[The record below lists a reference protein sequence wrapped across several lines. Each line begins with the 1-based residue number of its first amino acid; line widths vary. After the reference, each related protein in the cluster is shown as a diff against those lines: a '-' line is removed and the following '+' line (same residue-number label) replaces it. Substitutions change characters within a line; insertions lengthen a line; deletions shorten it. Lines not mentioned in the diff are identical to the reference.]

1 MLFVSYESFKL
12 LTIQNWCNFMLM
24 TMTNQSTKI
33 VWLLLF
39 VFFSTLSVAQRRK
52 RKNVTVKESL
62 NKSFDYGNSELF
74 NFKNINKTPLYY
86 SKKEFKKIKQYNQKK
101 DWERLYPVLKGYVSK
116 FGVENFYKN
125 TYLIWRLAKLT
136 ESLGNE
142 DEAILLYRLALNH
155 YRNDL
160 NIKTIELTYDSLN
173 QKNAIDFVPIDYYY
187 ELVEYRKQVDT
198 LRPPRGVLLNMGRWI
213 NSDYADYAPALSS
226 DDNFLLF
233 TTKRDVSEDPLD
245 RKHIENLYYSIG
257 DGLTWETAQPLE
269 GINSELNEGS
279 GTLSHNGKELFFS
292 RCEAGDGFGNCDIYV
307 ATKLEDNSW
316 GDVHNMGVHINSKGW
331 DSHPTLNQSDDT
343 LYFASDRI
351 GGFGLADIYY
361 SAKDEEG
368 IWGEAQNAGPIIN
381 TRQNEVS
388 PFFHHKTG
396 VIYFSSNGH
405 LLNFGEFD
413 IFKTKKINGV
423 WSSPKNIG
431 PLVNGPGSEFYFT
444 IDSKSENLFYSRS
457 AENNMD
463 NLDLYSF
470 PLPMEAQ
477 PNANTR
483 LAGAINDTE
492 TGDAIQGIVS
502 IIDLD
507 NGIEVAPQFLK
518 PDGTYE
524 FKLINNN
531 NYLVIVQG
539 ENFFRIEELIHLES
553 DTRLSTQIEPISTKI
568 KFESIVFGN
577 GEAKLTD
584 GMYDDLDKV
593 ADFLLDNPKF
603 ELRILGHTDS
613 DGREEFN
620 LNLSQ
625 QRADAIKEY
634 LIYFGNIDENRI
646 SARGFGS
653 SQPILKEHTDEAK
666 KLNRRVEFELYR
678 N

>member
-1 MLFVSYESFKL
+1 MPMIKL
-12 LTIQNWCNFMLM
+12 SCKYSWP
-24 TMTNQSTKI
+24 
-33 VWLLLF
+33 LLF
-39 VFFSTLSVAQRRK
+39 LFISSSLFAQRRA
-52 RKNVTVKESL
+52 RKNITIKDSIVAAY
-62 NKSFDYGNSELF
+62 DYGSSELF
-74 NFKNINKTPLYY
+74 RFPNINRTAYYY
-86 SKKEFKKIKQYNQKK
+86 SKKEFKKIKQYNNKK
-101 DWERLYPVLKGYVSK
+101 DWEHLYPILKKYVGK

-142 DEAILLYRLALNH
+142 QEAIFLYRLALNH
-155 YRNDL
+155 YRSNLDV
-160 NIKTIELTYDSLN
+160 KTIELTYDSLN
-173 QKNAIDFVPIDYYY
+173 QKNAIDYVPIDYYY

-198 LRPPRGVLLNMGRWI
+198 LRPPRGVLLNMGKWI
-213 NSDYADYAPALSS
+213 NSDYADYAPALNN

-233 TTKRDVSEDPLD
+233 TTKRDVSDDPLD

-257 DGLTWETAQPLE
+257 DGITWETAQPLE
-269 GINSELNEGS
+269 GINTELNEGS
-279 GTLSHNGKELFFS
+279 GTLSHNGKELFFA
-292 RCEAGDGFGNCDIYV
+292 RCEAADGFGNCDIYV
-307 ATKLEDNSW
+307 AEKQEDNTW
-316 GDVHNMGVHINSKGW
+316 GNVHNLGTNINSKSW
-331 DSHPTLNQSDDT
+331 DSHPTLNETDDT

-351 GGFGLADIYY
+351 GGFGLSDIYF
-361 SAKDEEG
+361 AVRGEDG

-388 PFFHHKTG
+388 PFYHHKNN
-396 VIYFSSNGH
+396 VLYFSSNGH

-413 IFKTKKINGV
+413 IFKTFRQNGV
-423 WSSPKNIG
+423 WSSAKNIG

-483 LAGAINDTE
+483 LAGTINDTQ
-492 TGDAIQGIVS
+492 TGEAISGIVS

-507 NGIEVAPQFLK
+507 NGIEVAPQFLR
-518 PDGTYE
+518 PDGSFE

-539 ENFFRIEELIHLES
+539 ENFFRIEELIHLEN
-553 DTRLSTQIEPISTKI
+553 DTRITTQVEPISTKI

-577 GEAKLTD
+577 GESKLNS

-603 ELRILGHTDS
+603 KLRISGHTDS
-613 DGREEFN
+613 DGREDFN
-620 LNLSQ
+620 LKLSQ
-625 QRADAIKEY
+625 ERADAIKEY
-634 LIYFGNIDENRI
+634 LIYFGNIKEERI
-646 SARGFGS
+646 ESKGFGS
-653 SQPILKEHTDEAK
+653 SQPILKDYSDAAK

>member
-1 MLFVSYESFKL
+1 ML
-12 LTIQNWCNFMLM
+12 LTKQNWCNFMQ
-24 TMTNQSTKI
+24 MTNQPIKLI
-33 VWLLLF
+33 WVLLF
-39 VFFSTLSVAQRRK
+39 VIISTLADAQKRRRK
-52 RKNVTVKESL
+52 NITIRDSIEKQ
-62 NKSFDYGNSELF
+62 FDYPSSDYFRFPNV
-74 NFKNINKTPLYY
+74 NNIALYY
-86 SKKEFKKIKQYNQKK
+86 SKKEFKKIKHFNDKK
-101 DWERLYPVLKGYVSK
+101 DWEHLYPILRKYVSN
-116 FGVENFYKN
+116 FGIENFYKN

-142 DEAILLYRLALNH
+142 DEAILLYRLAINH
-155 YRNDL
+155 YRSNLD
-160 NIKTIELTYDSLN
+160 IKTIELTYDSLN
-173 QKNAIDFVPIDYYY
+173 QKNAIDYVPIDYYY

-213 NSDYADYAPALSS
+213 NSDFADYAPALNKE
-226 DDNFLLF
+226 DNFLLF
-233 TTKRDVSEDPLD
+233 TTKRDVSEDPLE

-279 GTLSHNGKELFFS
+279 GTLSHNGKQLFFS
-292 RCEAGDGFGNCDIYV
+292 RCESPDGFGNCDIYV
-307 ATKLEDNSW
+307 AEKQEDNGW
-316 GDVHNMGVHINSKGW
+316 GNIHNLGTNINSKGW

-361 SAKDEEG
+361 SAKNEEG
-368 IWGEAQNAGPIIN
+368 LWGEAKNAGPIIN

-388 PFFHHKTG
+388 PFFHHKNE
-396 VIYFSSNGH
+396 VLYFSSNGH

-413 IFKTKKINGV
+413 IFKTKKSNGI
-423 WSSPKNIG
+423 WSSAKNIG

-457 AENNMD
+457 AENSMD

-483 LAGAINDTE
+483 LTGTMQDTE
-492 TGDAIQGIVS
+492 TGSAIQGIIS

-507 NGIEVAPQFLK
+507 NGIEVAPQFLR
-518 PDGTYE
+518 PDGSYE

-531 NYLVIVQG
+531 NYLVVVQG

-553 DTRLSTQIEPISTKI
+553 DTQLSTQIEPISTKI

-577 GEAKLTD
+577 GESKLTE

-603 ELRILGHTDS
+603 KLRISGHTDS
-613 DGREEFN
+613 DGRENFN
-620 LNLSQ
+620 LKLSQ
-625 QRADAIKEY
+625 ERADAIKEY
-634 LIYFGNIDENRI
+634 LIYFGNIDETRI
-646 SARGFGS
+646 GARGFGS
-653 SQPILKEHTDEAK
+653 SKPILKEQTEEAK
-666 KLNRRVEFELYR
+666 KINRRVEFELYR

>member
-1 MLFVSYESFKL
+1 
-12 LTIQNWCNFMLM
+12 MLM
-24 TMTNQSTKI
+24 LNHYLKI
-33 VWLLLF
+33 VGLLF
-39 VFFSTLSVAQRRK
+39 FVLLATSADAQRRRSK
-52 RKNVTVKESL
+52 KITVLDSL
-62 NKSFDYGNSELF
+62 DRPFDYGDSELF
-74 NFKNINKTPLYY
+74 GFPNINKIPFYY
-86 SKKEFKKIKQYNQKK
+86 NKKEFKKIKHLNDKK
-101 DWERLYPVLKGYVSK
+101 DWEHLYPAINAYVGK
-116 FGVENFYKN
+116 FGIENFYKN

-155 YRNDL
+155 YRSNLD
-160 NIKTIELTYDSLN
+160 IKTIELTYDSLN
-173 QKNAIDFVPIDYYY
+173 QKNKVDYVPIDYYY

-213 NSDYADYAPALSS
+213 NSDYADYAPSLGNN
-226 DDNFLLF
+226 DNFLLF
-233 TTKRDVSEDPLD
+233 TTKRDQSEDPLE

-269 GINSELNEGS
+269 GINTEFNEGS
-279 GTLSHNGKELFFS
+279 GTLSHNGKELYFS
-292 RCEAGDGFGNCDIYV
+292 RCEAPDGFGNCDIYM
-307 ATKLEDNSW
+307 ATKQEGNSW
-316 GDVHNMGVHINSKGW
+316 GEVHNLGVHINSKSW
-331 DSHPTLNQSDDT
+331 DSHPTLNQTDDT
-343 LYFASDRI
+343 LFFASDRI
-351 GGFGLADIYY
+351 GGFGLADIYF
-361 SAKDEEG
+361 SAKDDDG

-381 TRQNEVS
+381 TGQNEVS
-388 PFFHHKTG
+388 PFYHHKSG
-396 VIYFSSNGH
+396 VLYFSSNGH

-413 IFKTKKINGV
+413 IFKTSKMMGI

-431 PLVNGPGSEFYFT
+431 PLINGPGSEFYFT

-539 ENFFRIEELIHLES
+539 ENFFRIEELVHLES
-553 DTRLSTQIEPISTKI
+553 DTRLTTQIEPISTKI

-584 GMYDDLDKV
+584 AMYDDLDKV

-603 ELRILGHTDS
+603 ELRISGHTDS
-613 DGREEFN
+613 DGREDFN

-625 QRADAIKEY
+625 ERADAIKEY
-634 LIYFGNIDENRI
+634 LVYFGNIDESRI
-646 SARGFGS
+646 SARGYGS
-653 SQPILKEHTDEAK
+653 SQPILKDHSPEAK
-666 KLNRRVEFELYR
+666 NLNRRVEFELYR

>member
-1 MLFVSYESFKL
+1 
-12 LTIQNWCNFMLM
+12 
-24 TMTNQSTKI
+24 MTNLTTKL
-33 VWLLLF
+33 VLF
-39 VFFSTLSVAQRRK
+39 FLFLFLSSNLIAQKRRRKNITIKDSISVAY
-52 RKNVTVKESL
+52 
-62 NKSFDYGNSELF
+62 DYGNSELF
-74 NFKNINKTPLYY
+74 RFPNVNKNPFYGNN
-86 SKKEFKKIKQYNQKK
+86 KEFKKIRHYNEKK
-101 DWERLYPVLKGYVSK
+101 DWEKLYPLLHAYVSK

-142 DEAILLYRLALNH
+142 QESIFLYRLALNH
-155 YRNDL
+155 YRSNVD
-160 NIKTIELTYDSLN
+160 IKTIELTYDSLN
-173 QKNAIDFVPIDYYY
+173 QKNEIDYVPIDYYY

-213 NSDYADYAPALSS
+213 NSDFADYAPALNSE
-226 DDNFLLF
+226 DNFLLF

-257 DGLTWETAQPLE
+257 DGITWETAQPLE

-292 RCEAGDGFGNCDIYV
+292 RCEAPDGFGNCDIYV
-307 ATKLEDNSW
+307 AEKLEDKSW
-316 GDVHNMGVHINSKGW
+316 GNVHNLGTNINSKSW

-343 LYFASDRI
+343 LFFASDRI
-351 GGFGLADIYY
+351 GGFGLADIYFTVR
-361 SAKDEEG
+361 DEEG

-381 TRQNEVS
+381 TGQNEVS
-388 PFFHHKTG
+388 PFYHHKNN
-396 VIYFSSNGH
+396 VLYFSSNGQ

-413 IFKTKKINGV
+413 IFKTHKINGV
-423 WSSPKNIG
+423 WSSAKNIG

-477 PNANTR
+477 PTANTR
-483 LAGAINDTE
+483 LAGAINDDE
-492 TGDAIQGIVS
+492 TGDAIQGIIS

-507 NGIEVAPQFLK
+507 NGIEVAPQFLR
-518 PDGTYE
+518 PDGSYE

-531 NYLVIVQG
+531 NYLIVVQG

-553 DTRLSTQIEPISTKI
+553 DTRLTTQIQPISTKI
-568 KFESIVFGN
+568 KFESVVFGN
-577 GEAKLTD
+577 GKSKLTE

-613 DGREEFN
+613 DGREDFN
-620 LNLSQ
+620 LKLSQ
-625 QRADAIKEY
+625 ERADAIKEY
-634 LIYFGNIDENRI
+634 LIYFGSIDETKI
-646 SARGFGS
+646 SAKGFGS
-653 SQPILKEHTDEAK
+653 SEPILKDNSEQAK
-666 KLNRRVEFELYR
+666 KINRRVEFELYR

>member
-1 MLFVSYESFKL
+1 
-12 LTIQNWCNFMLM
+12 
-24 TMTNQSTKI
+24 MTNQSTKL
-33 VWLLLF
+33 VWLLLLIF
-39 VFFSTLSVAQRRK
+39 LSSSVVAQNRRRKNITIKDSISVAY
-52 RKNVTVKESL
+52 
-62 NKSFDYGNSELF
+62 DYGSSELF
-74 NFKNINKTPLYY
+74 QFPNVNKIAFYGN
-86 SKKEFKKIKQYNQKK
+86 KKDFKKIKQYNEKK
-101 DWERLYPVLKGYVSK
+101 DWEALYPLLKNYVSK

-142 DEAILLYRLALNH
+142 QESIFLYKLALNH
-155 YRNDL
+155 YRSNLDV
-160 NIKTIELTYDSLN
+160 KTIELTYDSLN
-173 QKNAIDFVPIDYYY
+173 QKNAIDYVPIDYYY

-213 NSDYADYAPALSS
+213 NSEYADYAPALNNE
-226 DDNFLLF
+226 DDFLLF

-245 RKHIENLYYSIG
+245 RKHIENLYYSVG
-257 DGLTWETAQPLE
+257 DGITWETAQPLE

-279 GTLSHNGKELFFS
+279 GTLSHDGTKLFFS
-292 RCEAGDGFGNCDIYV
+292 RCEAADGFGNCDIYV
-307 ATKLEDNSW
+307 AEKQEDGSW
-316 GDVHNMGVHINSKGW
+316 DNVHNLGTNINSKSW
-331 DSHPTLNQSDDT
+331 DSHPTLNQTDDT

-351 GGFGLADIYY
+351 GGFGLSDIYLT
-361 SAKDEEG
+361 ARDPDG
-368 IWGEAQNAGPIIN
+368 LWGEAQNAGPIIN

-388 PFFHHKTG
+388 PFYHHKNN
-396 VIYFSSNGH
+396 VLYFSSNGH

-413 IFKTKKINGV
+413 IFKTYKKNGV
-423 WSSPKNIG
+423 WAAAKNIG

-483 LAGAINDTE
+483 LTGTINDTE
-492 TGDAIQGIVS
+492 TGAAIQGIIS

-507 NGIEVAPQFLK
+507 NGIEVAPQFLRE
-518 PDGTYE
+518 DGSYE

-553 DTRLSTQIEPISTKI
+553 DTQLTTSIQPISTKI

-577 GEAKLTD
+577 GESKLNNV
-584 GMYDDLDKV
+584 MYDDLDKV
-593 ADFLLDNPKF
+593 ADFLLDNPRF
-603 ELRILGHTDS
+603 ELRISGHTDS
-613 DGREEFN
+613 DGREDFN
-620 LNLSQ
+620 LKLSQ
-625 QRADAIKEY
+625 ERADAIKEY
-634 LIYFGNIDENRI
+634 LIYFGNIDETRI
-646 SARGFGS
+646 KARGYGS
-653 SQPILKEHTDEAK
+653 SQPILKDHSDEAK
-666 KLNRRVEFELYR
+666 ELNRRVEFELYR

>member
-1 MLFVSYESFKL
+1 MLLAFV
-12 LTIQNWCNFMLM
+12 
-24 TMTNQSTKI
+24 I
-33 VWLLLF
+33 VATTAKAQKRRHKNIT
-39 VFFSTLSVAQRRK
+39 VSDTLEKQ
-52 RKNVTVKESL
+52 L
-62 NKSFDYGNSELF
+62 DYGNLALF
-74 NFKNINKTPLYY
+74 RFENINKTPLYY
-86 SKKEFKKIKQYNQKK
+86 NKKEFKKIKHFNEKK
-101 DWERLYPVLKGYVSK
+101 DWEHLYPVLKKYVSK

-125 TYLIWRLAKLT
+125 TYLLWRLAKLT
-136 ESLGNE
+136 ESLGNT
-142 DEAILLYRLALNH
+142 DEAILLYRLAINH
-155 YRNDL
+155 YRSDL
-160 NIKTIELTYDSLN
+160 DIKTIELTYDSLN
-173 QKNAIDFVPIDYYY
+173 QKNKIEYVPIDYYY

-213 NSDYADYAPALSS
+213 NSDYSDYAPSLSN
-226 DDNFLLF
+226 DDKFLLF

-245 RKHIENLYYSIG
+245 RKQIENLYYSNG
-257 DGLTWETAQPLE
+257 DGVTWETAQPLE

-279 GTLSHNGKELFFS
+279 GTLSHNGKELYFS
-292 RCEAGDGFGNCDIYV
+292 RCEAIDGFGNCDIYV
-307 ATKLEDNSW
+307 ATKQEDSSW
-316 GDVHNMGVHINSKGW
+316 GNVFNLGIHINSKSW
-331 DSHPTLNQSDDT
+331 DSHPTLNQTDDT

-351 GGFGLADIYY
+351 GGFGLADIYF
-361 SAKDEEG
+361 SAKDEDG

-388 PFFHHKTG
+388 PFYHPKNG
-396 VIYFSSNGH
+396 VLYFSSNGN

-413 IFKTKKINGV
+413 IFKTHKINGI
-423 WSSPKNIG
+423 WSSVKNIG

-444 IDSKSENLFYSRS
+444 IDSKSENLFYARS

-483 LAGAINDTE
+483 LAGAINNTQ
-492 TGDAIQGIVS
+492 TGEAVQGIVS

-518 PDGTYE
+518 PDGSYE
-524 FKLINNN
+524 FNLINNN

-553 DTRLSTQIEPISTKI
+553 NTRITTQIEPISTKI

-577 GEAKLTD
+577 GKAKLTE

-603 ELRILGHTDS
+603 ELKILGHTDS
-613 DGREEFN
+613 DGREDFN

-634 LIYFGNIDENRI
+634 LIYFGNINEKRI
-646 SARGFGS
+646 EAKGYGS
-653 SQPILKEHTDEAK
+653 SQPILHENSEKAK

-678 N
+678 D

>member
-1 MLFVSYESFKL
+1 MPMLNLPHKYS
-12 LTIQNWCNFMLM
+12 
-24 TMTNQSTKI
+24 
-33 VWLLLF
+33 WLLFLF
-39 VFFSTLSVAQRRK
+39 FISSTLYAQRRA
-52 RKNVTVKESL
+52 RKNITIKDSIVASY
-62 NKSFDYGNSELF
+62 DYGNSELF
-74 NFKNINKTPLYY
+74 RFPNINHTPYYY
-86 SKKEFKKIKQYNQKK
+86 SKKAFKKIKHYNSKK
-101 DWERLYPVLKGYVSK
+101 DWEHLYPVLKKYVSK

-142 DEAILLYRLALNH
+142 QESLFLYKLALNH
-155 YRNDL
+155 YRSNLD
-160 NIKTIELTYDSLN
+160 IKTIELTYDSLN
-173 QKNAIDFVPIDYYY
+173 QQNEIDYVPIDYYY

-198 LRPPRGVLLNMGRWI
+198 LRPPRGVLLNMGKWI
-213 NSDYADYAPALSS
+213 NSDFADYAPALNN

-257 DGLTWETAQPLE
+257 DGITWETAQPLE
-269 GINSELNEGS
+269 GINTELNEGS
-279 GTLSHNGKELFFS
+279 GTLSHNGKELFFA
-292 RCEAGDGFGNCDIYV
+292 RCEASDGFGNCDLYV
-307 ATKLEDNSW
+307 AERREDNTW
-316 GDVHNMGVHINSKGW
+316 GNVHNLGTNINSKSW
-331 DSHPTLNQSDDT
+331 DSHPTLNQTDDT

-351 GGFGLADIYY
+351 GGFGLSDIYFTTR
-361 SAKDEEG
+361 DEEG

-388 PFFHHKTG
+388 PFYHNKNN
-396 VIYFSSNGH
+396 VLYFSSNGH

-413 IFKTKKINGV
+413 IFKTFRTNGI
-423 WSSPKNIG
+423 WASAKNIG

-444 IDSKSENLFYSRS
+444 IDSKSENLFYARS

-483 LAGAINDTE
+483 LAGTINDTE
-492 TGDAIQGIVS
+492 TGKPIAGIVS

-507 NGIEVAPQFLK
+507 NGIEVAPQFLR
-518 PDGTYE
+518 PDGSFE

-539 ENFFRIEELIHLES
+539 EKFFRIEELIHLEQ
-553 DTRLSTQIEPISTKI
+553 DTKLTTQVEPISTKI
-568 KFESIVFGN
+568 KFESIVFAN
-577 GEAKLTD
+577 GEAKLNS

-593 ADFLLDNPKF
+593 TDFLLDNPKF
-603 ELRILGHTDS
+603 KLKISGHTDS
-613 DGREEFN
+613 DGREDFN
-620 LNLSQ
+620 LKLSQ
-625 QRADAIKEY
+625 ERADAIKEY
-634 LIYFGNIDENRI
+634 LIYFGNIEETRI
-646 SARGFGS
+646 ESKGFGS
-653 SQPILKEHTDEAK
+653 SQPILKDHSDAAK

-678 N
+678 D